1 MKNVSRR
8 AKGSDSIRR
17 EYDFSSG
24 VRGKFAKRF
33 LAGHNLVLLDPDVA
47 EMFPTSDAVN
57 DALRA
62 LVRIAKGTK
71 TRKRSARKP
80 TSKRKR

>member
-1 MKNVSRR
+1 MKKAHSKRKVDTLRH
-8 AKGSDSIRR
+8 

-71 TRKRSARKP
+71 PRKRVSRKP
-80 TSKRKR
+80 STKRKR